1 MLTTKVLVLV
11 FVALPLVAL
20 PPVVLPL
27 TLVLPELDDWLL
39 ELWTETLLLLVIVVV
54 VWLVI

>member
-1 MLTTKVLVLV
+1 MLSTKVLLLV
-11 FVALPLVAL
+11 FVVLPLVAL

-27 TLVLPELDDWLL
+27 TLALPELDDWLL